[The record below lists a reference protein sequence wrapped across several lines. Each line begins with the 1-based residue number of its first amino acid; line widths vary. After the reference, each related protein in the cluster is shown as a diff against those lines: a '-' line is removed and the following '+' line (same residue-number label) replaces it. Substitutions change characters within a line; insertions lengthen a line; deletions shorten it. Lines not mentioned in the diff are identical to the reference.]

1 MESIVCEL
9 YHEILIEVGMKLYK
23 LFKYTWLASISLIG
37 LMACHPDPEIAKT
50 EKYISA
56 SDNFK
61 VKSFSLNLPDNQT
74 IDFTKDSLKFTSE
87 FNEEVSWTITL
98 TGLSHPTDHAVRT
111 IKGTSATLD
120 SKKVFW
126 DGSSDNIYF
135 FKPNEAIDIK
145 VTFLGSDSTISNSTF
160 KIGKTKKFH
169 KRAGNTVVLDFEKT
183 GADALV
189 TSPGNVFSFFD
200 EDTKSEY
207 RDSLAFVGN
216 ETLANKNGKPLP
228 TPIQGNGL
236 IYLRG
241 QDIVG
246 EPSSFFVGGFNA
258 ADTDFKLDK
267 NKSLDDIYFNFY
279 ANSNG
284 NKTTKVVVL
293 LNGIGG
299 DQFKIERV
307 ITWTGWKLVSAKL
320 SDFIQSTAGAL
331 GTGKISPS
339 SLKRFN
345 IEIHSGDGPGKEVE
359 VAVDFICFT
368 YGGPFNQAK

>member
-1 MESIVCEL
+1 
-9 YHEILIEVGMKLYK
+9 MKLYK
-23 LFKYTWLASISLIG
+23 LFKYSWLASISLLG
-37 LMACHPDPEIAKT
+37 LMACHPEPEIAKSQ
-50 EKYISA
+50 KYISA
-56 SDNFK
+56 SANFK
-61 VKSFSLNLPDNQT
+61 IKSFSLNQPDNKS
-74 IDFTKDSLKFTSE
+74 IDFTKDSLKFTAE

-98 TGLSHPTDHAVRT
+98 TGLSHPSDHAIRI
-111 IKGTSATLD
+111 IKGTSSSID
-120 SKKVFW
+120 PKNVFW
-126 DGSSDNIYF
+126 DGASDNIYF
-135 FKPNEAIDIK
+135 FKPNEAIDMK
-145 VTFLGSDSTISNSTF
+145 VTFLGSDSVITNTTF

-169 KRAGNTVVLDFEKT
+169 KRAGNTVILDFEKV
-183 GADALV
+183 GGDAVV
-189 TSPGNVFSFFD
+189 TNPDIVYSFFD
-200 EDTKSEY
+200 TDTKSEY
-207 RDSLAFVGN
+207 LDSLAFVGN
-216 ETLANKNGKPLP
+216 ETNANKNSKPLP

-241 QDIVG
+241 HDIVG

-258 ADTDFKLDK
+258 AETDYKLDK
-267 NKSLDDIYFNFY
+267 NKSLDDVYFNFY

-284 NKTTKVVVL
+284 NKTTKIVVL
-293 LNGIGG
+293 MNGIGG

-331 GTGKISPS
+331 GTGKITPS
-339 SLKRFN
+339 SLKKFN